1 MKIITPQPIW
11 INGVLKK
18 ATVIYSQV
26 NSDNLVDMATFYYQ
40 LYEEV
45 DNNIMPLVNGT
56 IDMSGTDY
64 ANYNTSTDANAYTWD
79 WIAQQL
85 NVTIIGDYVTPV
97 IETAK
102 VSEEIITE

>member
-11 INGVLKK
+11 INGVLKQ

-40 LYEEV
+40 LYQEV

-64 ANYNTSTDANAYTWD
+64 ANYNTSTDANAYAWGWLATS
-79 WIAQQL
+79 L
-85 NVTIIGDYVTPV
+85 GLTIIGEYT
-97 IETAK
+97 
-102 VSEEIITE
+102 S

>member
-1 MKIITPQPIW
+1 MKKITPQSIW

-56 IDMSGTDY
+56 IDMIGTDY
-64 ANYNTSTDANAYTWD
+64 ANYNTTTDANAYAWNWLATS
-79 WIAQQL
+79 L
-85 NVTIIGDYVTPV
+85 GLTILGEYN
-97 IETAK
+97 
-102 VSEEIITE
+102 S

>member
-64 ANYNTSTDANAYTWD
+64 ANYNTSTDANAYAWD
-79 WIAQQL
+79 WLATSL
-85 NVTIIGDYVTPV
+85 GLTILGEYT
-97 IETAK
+97 
-102 VSEEIITE
+102 S